1 MKKKKTNKKKQ
12 RVVVKTVFL
21 PGSFVGA
28 SGSGSVET
36 SGRSSSTDCGANKK
50 VTTSKRYI

>member
-1 MKKKKTNKKKQ
+1 M
-12 RVVVKTVFL
+12 KTVFL

-28 SGSGSVET
+28 SGSGSVGT